1 MSETDNFELLKRYAA
16 TIDRNILTE
25 INYKSETLR
34 DILFN
39 NFLRDSKLSL
49 NGYEMTTLRLK
60 FNDLIDGMFN

>member
-1 MSETDNFELLKRYAA
+1 MSETDNFELLKRYTT
-16 TIDRNILTE
+16 TIDRNVLTE

-39 NFLRDSKLSL
+39 NFLRDSKLNL